1 MPAGRDAA
9 WPEARDARLLALW
22 AQDLS
27 AAEIGRELRVSRYA
41 VIGRLNRLRKRLGEA
56 TVPHRPSPIRGER
69 RGGAGAVAQA
79 AGRAESGAA
88 GAAMRGRTL
97 PPTLAAPGV
106 MAPPEPGPPP
116 VAPPVVAAV
125 GGSCCW
131 PLWGDHARPTHRYC
145 GAPRERGSYCGA
157 HAREAY
163 APAPARRI
171 EPEEAEALRA
181 AAVLRRQRAM
191 ESWRERIAGVGPRG
205 GGVERPW

>member
-1 MPAGRDAA
+1 MPAGRDTA

-27 AAEIGRELRVSRYA
+27 ASEIGRKLGVGKNA
-41 VIGRLNRLRKRLGEA
+41 VVGRLNRLRRRLGEA
-56 TVPHRPSPIRGER
+56 AVPHRASPIRGER

-79 AGRAESGAA
+79 ARRAEGGAA
-88 GAAMRGRTL
+88 GAAMPVPRL
-97 PPTLAAPGV
+97 PPLPSAPAV
-106 MAPPEPGPPP
+106 VVPAP
-116 VAPPVVAAV
+116 VAPPVASRVVAAV
-125 GGSCCW
+125 GGRCCW

-145 GAPRERGSYCGA
+145 GAPRERGSYCAA

-181 AAVLRRQRAM
+181 AAVLRRQWALEGWRA
-191 ESWRERIAGVGPRG
+191 RIAGVGQRG